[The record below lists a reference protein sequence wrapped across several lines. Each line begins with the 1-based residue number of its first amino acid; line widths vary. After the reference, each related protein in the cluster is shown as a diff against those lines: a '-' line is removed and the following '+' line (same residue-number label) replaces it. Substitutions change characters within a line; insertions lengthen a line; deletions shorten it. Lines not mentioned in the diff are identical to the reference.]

1 MASRELI
8 ILGAGFSAAISPE
21 MPLLNTLGIAAIE
34 RAGLTGDP
42 RVPTSKFSEGFTFEN
57 WLTTLAEDQPHLS
70 SVVNGDNAALFLRL
84 RSAMVEILGEAEQSA
99 LGEGLPSWL
108 ASLILLLHHRQAT
121 VITFNYDRLIEI
133 ALERVSVV
141 DTSPQNLALVST
153 RDVLWN
159 RPPVPVGDDVYGGN
173 FLPTFRLLK
182 LHGSLDWWI
191 APHDETGSTLVR
203 KRLEIVNGV
212 PRAMSDAE
220 RSQLLPG
227 REVFAVPPTLSK
239 APYYRNFLTRE
250 LWSSSYE
257 ALREASTISIVG
269 YSVPAADVTLLGM
282 IEQATR
288 QREVSVEVVNLSPG
302 PIVKRLRDMGIDN
315 VSEIGGGNCVAEFVE
330 RYSTRANE
338 RFSHSM
344 RLNGPLAPP
353 DYPVVVTTK
362 MVDKENLFYRVID
375 QHVEGTCLV
384 LEAIPRGRN
393 FMNAAS
399 NDALFGDLQPR
410 PMSVEIAKALEANS
424 KVIVRVEGRTFLPVS
439 AVPASGPIPG
449 GPLALLVSAVETRT
463 D

>member
-1 MASRELI
+1 
-8 ILGAGFSAAISPE
+8 

-84 RSAMVEILGEAEQSA
+84 RSAMVEILSEAEQSA
-99 LGEGLPSWL
+99 LDEGPPSWL

-191 APHDETGSTLVR
+191 RRSTDPLKGPLLSKLLNPRTLELV
-203 KRLEIVNGV
+203 LCG
-212 PRAMSDAE
+212 AE
-220 RSQLLPG
+220 RSQHHFHRRILGACGG
-227 REVFAVPPTLSK
+227 RDAV
-239 APYYRNFLTRE
+239 
-250 LWSSSYE
+250 
-257 ALREASTISIVG
+257 
-269 YSVPAADVTLLGM
+269 
-282 IEQATR
+282 
-288 QREVSVEVVNLSPG
+288 
-302 PIVKRLRDMGIDN
+302 
-315 VSEIGGGNCVAEFVE
+315 
-330 RYSTRANE
+330 
-338 RFSHSM
+338 
-344 RLNGPLAPP
+344 
-353 DYPVVVTTK
+353 
-362 MVDKENLFYRVID
+362 
-375 QHVEGTCLV
+375 
-384 LEAIPRGRN
+384 
-393 FMNAAS
+393 
-399 NDALFGDLQPR
+399 GD
-410 PMSVEIAKALEANS
+410 
-424 KVIVRVEGRTFLPVS
+424 
-439 AVPASGPIPG
+439 
-449 GPLALLVSAVETRT
+449 